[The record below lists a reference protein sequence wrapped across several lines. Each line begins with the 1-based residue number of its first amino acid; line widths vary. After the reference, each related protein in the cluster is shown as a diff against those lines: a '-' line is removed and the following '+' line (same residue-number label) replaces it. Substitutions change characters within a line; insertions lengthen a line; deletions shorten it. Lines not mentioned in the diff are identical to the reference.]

1 MNKVLF
7 WNILMNLSAASLFV
21 TLNVWA
27 LQNNFEET
35 FVALA
40 ILFGLST
47 ILLNALF
54 VSKVKKESRV
64 K

>member
-1 MNKVLF
+1 
-7 WNILMNLSAASLFV
+7 MNLSAASLFV